1 MPESCNPQCKPAAA
15 SAAPIL
21 SASLASLLPIPSV
34 AQAAAMHDDKPPKQ
48 PFSVDPASSC
58 VPCVRGP
65 VSDPELFASQLLGH
79 DIVERLNLCA
89 LLHALPKDDSQASG
103 GGKFSAGVY
112 QRGGVA
118 GICKTCHS
126 HPNAVRA
133 INQFVSQHIDAFY
146 NAFVVIDN
154 MASPMHRDVMN
165 EARPNWIVPVGAF
178 SGGGVWQQDEAGQEQ
193 RMVQGKLVCGSI
205 LDLSKPVCLH
215 ASSCFHQTEPWEGDR
230 VVIVVFTVQ
239 FEATLTSSDVRQL
252 MSLGFPLPL
261 STGDC
266 AANPEPTKFAC
277 LDPTATNLP
286 LIVEVFAGSA
296 RVTECCR
303 ELGLRA
309 DAVDHKPHAL
319 SKVQPLLLDLT
330 SEDGRRGLRS
340 VLAHP
345 DLRAVWWAPP
355 CGTASKARCIP
366 LDVPNAPRPLR
377 TEEWPDGVAGLTPLE
392 QARVDSA
399 NTLYHLLADSVI
411 HTIKKGVIHVVE
423 NPRSSLFWKT
433 SAWLRFFSI
442 QPFKIV
448 RTAPAGPSTQPW
460 PSRTA
465 RSSASIAPAQV
476 SPAASITCRGACP
489 LADSQLPKS
498 QFILS
503 PSVKRSQPRFKKFF
517 NSPSTMQVLIIINF
531 GHQQAYSPRP
541 PRLCRSCPNTSAW
554 SHGPALSI
562 CAVYHAAAWNVL
574 RTRCPFQS
582 LCQCSLDTLPAGAQL
597 LHMHTSVKQGD
608 GSSSCV
614 SVWGIPYNPC
624 EFIQAALKSV
634 HPAVAAAKVPEP
646 LLSAIRES
654 KKCNPEILAKTRTD
668 TLKQWAMRAKA
679 LESEEER
686 FKSGL
691 HPDVA
696 KILAP
701 KRLLLWKELMARYSY
716 PDTGV
721 FDLITSGVS
730 LTGEVENSGLFNSV
744 NKPATLS
751 VQQLREEADNIT
763 DETLAQVRPQS
774 PEIDQTVLR
783 KTLQEVENGWLTGP
797 IPRHLVPQ
805 SSVVCRRFGLCQE
818 GRKPV

>member
-1 MPESCNPQCKPAAA
+1 
-15 SAAPIL
+15 
-21 SASLASLLPIPSV
+21 
-34 AQAAAMHDDKPPKQ
+34 
-48 PFSVDPASSC
+48 
-58 VPCVRGP
+58 
-65 VSDPELFASQLLGH
+65 
-79 DIVERLNLCA
+79 
-89 LLHALPKDDSQASG
+89 
-103 GGKFSAGVY
+103 
-112 QRGGVA
+112 
-118 GICKTCHS
+118 
-126 HPNAVRA
+126 
-133 INQFVSQHIDAFY
+133 
-146 NAFVVIDN
+146 
-154 MASPMHRDVMN
+154 
-165 EARPNWIVPVGAF
+165 
-178 SGGGVWQQDEAGQEQ
+178 
-193 RMVQGKLVCGSI
+193 MVQGKLVCGSI

-309 DAVDHKPHAL
+309 DAIDHKPHAL

-377 TEEWPDGVAGLTPLE
+377 TEESPDGVAGLTPLE

-433 SAWLRFFSI
+433 SAWLRVRNTAFQNCAYGARRPKHTALAFTHSA
-442 QPFKIV
+442 FK
-448 RTAPAGPSTQPW
+448 
-460 PSRTA
+460 
-465 RSSASIAPAQV
+465 
-476 SPAASITCRGACP
+476 
-489 LADSQLPKS
+489 
-498 QFILS
+498 
-503 PSVKRSQPRFKKFF
+503 RF
-517 NSPSTMQVLIIINF
+517 N
-531 GHQQAYSPRP
+531 
-541 PRLCRSCPNTSAW
+541 RSCPGITCSKHHLPW
-554 SHGPALSI
+554 GLSSSGFATAEESI
-562 CAVYHAAAWNVL
+562 YPVPLCKEVAAAFQEIFQQSQHHAGLDYHRL
-574 RTRCPFQS
+574 RASTGLQPKASKTVPVVSEHKCLVTWSGPEHLCRMPCRRMERLAHPLPIPS

-614 SVWGIPYNPC
+614 SVWGIPYNPR
-624 EFIQAALKSV
+624 EFIQAALKSA
-634 HPAVAAAKVPEP
+634 AVAAAKVPEP

-797 IPRHLVPQ
+797 IPRHLVPPG
-805 SSVVCRRFGLCQE
+805 SVVCRRFGLCQGE
-818 GRKPV
+818 KTRLIDDMRPVNQTVSTFESPRPHTVDVLAAMGRELMSACPGVPIQGKAFDRTAAYRQLPLRPDAAWVSFISIWDCERKEPALFRLKALPFGASKSVYSFLRTSHSLWWLACKALSIVWTLYYDDFVCMSSKALASHTDNCVRAFFFLLGWKFSSSGDKHKTFSRYSGFQNTSGLPLF